1 MEITKELAQ
10 DIRSVESKLIEEF
23 NLDVRDQSFKFNLL
37 FNDDKC
43 TSILKDCVVPLYC
56 QRIYKDF
63 IKPIYFYLE
72 WVNNYISVECI
83 ADHHDLTKK
92 QALALIDN
100 GRYILNTLNKVE
112 KG

>member
-1 MEITKELAQ
+1 MEITKELSQ

-23 NLDVRDQSFKFNLL
+23 NLDIRDQSFKFNWL

-43 TSILKDCVVPLYC
+43 NNVLKDCVAPLYC

-72 WVNNYISVECI
+72 WRNNYISVECI
-83 ADHHDLTKK
+83 ADHHDLTRE
-92 QALALIDN
+92 QALALVDN